1 MLLEF
6 ATVQSHSLFAFCDIK
21 VGDSAAQ
28 LAVAVPLNIFS
39 TLKKSGDL
47 ILGRYVLQVEMTY
60 DLCQH
65 MLDTTFIH
73 N

>member
-6 ATVQSHSLFAFCDIK
+6 AIVQSRSLFAFCDIK
-21 VGDSAAQ
+21 VEDSAAQ
-28 LAVAVPLNIFS
+28 LAVAILLNIFS

-47 ILGRYVLQVEMTY
+47 ILGRCVLQVEMTY

-65 MLDTTFIH
+65 MSETTFIH